1 MTEGERL
8 HLKSQLTKA
17 IDEVVNSCLLCISPV
32 ESLQSVT
39 EAARAYAELDGP
51 LCLSDIP
58 TAELVEELNGRG
70 GVDFYVTRC
79 TEVVD
84 TEEEPAPSD
93 VA

>member
-1 MTEGERL
+1 MTEEERL
-8 HLKSQLTKA
+8 YLKSQLTKA
-17 IDEVVNSCLLCISPV
+17 IDEVVSNATFCVNPL

-39 EAARAYAELDGP
+39 EATRAYVDLDGP

-58 TAELVEELNGRG
+58 TSELVEELNGRG
-70 GVDFYVTRC
+70 GVDFYVTQC

-84 TEEEPAPSD
+84 AEEGLCPSG